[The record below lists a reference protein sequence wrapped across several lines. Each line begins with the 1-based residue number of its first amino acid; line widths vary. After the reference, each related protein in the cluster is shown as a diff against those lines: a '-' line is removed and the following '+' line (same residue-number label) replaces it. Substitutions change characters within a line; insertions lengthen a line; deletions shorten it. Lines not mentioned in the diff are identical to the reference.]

1 MNQKNLRLINL
12 EKIKINI
19 MIEKNILFTFLFST
33 TLFSQ
38 GNIEIISLQDAIDI
52 ALEKNINIKQS
63 ELNLKN
69 SELSKSDAIGNFLPN
84 IGASANHQWNVGRGI
99 NVTTNIIEEITTQFS
114 SASASVGLPVYSGS
128 RNVYQLHRANLE
140 ILASKYQLEDI
151 KDDVKLFVANSY
163 LQIMFNKEIL
173 KVQKSQLE
181 ITKEEYKRTKDLIES
196 GIFSPRQIFEIEA
209 NLASQEQNVVLA
221 ENNLRDVKLN
231 LAQVLLIDNYES
243 FDIADEDF
251 SIPFSDIL
259 ENSPKEIY
267 EKAKTFRNDI
277 KLAET
282 NISIAEKDINIAKSF
297 RLPSLTSFYSFN
309 TRVSYLENA
318 PSFNDQLDFNK
329 GQTYGFGL
337 NIPIFQG
344 KAISN
349 NIERSKI
356 NLDRLKF
363 QYEQEKLNLENT
375 INQAYND
382 LVGAI
387 KFYEAS
393 NKTVKSLESAF
404 EDASD
409 RFLLGS
415 LNSFDFIQS
424 KQLYEA
430 AVSEN
435 IRAKFDYIFRLKVLE
450 FYFGLPLSIPMD
462 N

>member
-1 MNQKNLRLINL
+1 M
-12 EKIKINI
+12 IK
-19 MIEKNILFTFLFST
+19 KNILFAFFIST
-33 TLFSQ
+33 IAFSQ
-38 GNIEIISLQDAIDI
+38 VDNNIISLQDAIDI

-63 ELNLKN
+63 ELNLDN
-69 SELSKSDAIGNFLPN
+69 SELGRSDAIGNFLPT

-114 SASASVGLPVYSGS
+114 SATASIGLPIYNGS
-128 RNVYQLHRANLE
+128 RNVNQLHRANLE

-173 KVQKSQLE
+173 KVQNSQLE
-181 ITKEEYKRTKDLIES
+181 ITKVEYERTQDLIDS

-209 NLASQEQNVVLA
+209 NLASQEQSVVQA
-221 ENNLRDVKLN
+221 ENNLRDAKLN
-231 LAQVLLIDNYES
+231 LAQVLLLEDYEN
-243 FDIADEDF
+243 FDIANEDF

-259 ENSPKEIY
+259 ENSPKEIF

-282 NISIAEKDINIAKSF
+282 NISIAEKDIQISKSF
-297 RLPSLTSFYSFN
+297 RLPSITSFYSWN
-309 TRVSYLENA
+309 TRISYVENL
-318 PSFNDQLDFNK
+318 PSFQDQFDLNK
-329 GQTYGFGL
+329 GQTYGFGI

-344 KAISN
+344 RAISN
-349 NIERSKI
+349 NIQRTKI
-356 NLDRLKF
+356 NLERLKF

-375 INQAYND
+375 VYQAYND

-387 KFYEAS
+387 KLYDAS
-393 NKTVKSLESAF
+393 NKTVKSLRSAF
-404 EDASD
+404 EDATD
-409 RFLLGS
+409 RYLLGS

-424 KQLYEA
+424 KQAYEA
-430 AVSEN
+430 SVSEN

-450 FYFGLPLSIPMD
+450 FYFGLPLSVPQY
-462 N
+462 

>member
-1 MNQKNLRLINL
+1 
-12 EKIKINI
+12 

-33 TLFSQ
+33 ALFSQ

-114 SASASVGLPVYSGS
+114 SATASVGLPVYSGS

-309 TRVSYLENA
+309 TRVSYLENT

>member
-33 TLFSQ
+33 ALFSQ

-114 SASASVGLPVYSGS
+114 SATASVGLPVYSGS

-309 TRVSYLENA
+309 TRVSYLDNA

-424 KQLYEA
+424 KQLYET

>member
-1 MNQKNLRLINL
+1 MINL
-12 EKIKINI
+12 ERTKKKI
-19 MIEKNILFTFLFST
+19 MIKKNILFAFFIST
-33 TLFSQ
+33 IAFSQ
-38 GNIEIISLQDAIDI
+38 VDNNIISLQDAIDI

-63 ELNLKN
+63 ELNLDN
-69 SELSKSDAIGNFLPN
+69 SELGRSDAIGNFLPT

-114 SASASVGLPVYSGS
+114 SATASIGLPIYNGS
-128 RNVYQLHRANLE
+128 RNVNQLHRANLE

-181 ITKEEYKRTKDLIES
+181 ITKVEYERTQDLIDS

-209 NLASQEQNVVLA
+209 NLASQEQSVVQA
-221 ENNLRDVKLN
+221 ENNLRDAKLN
-231 LAQVLLIDNYES
+231 LAQVLLLDDYEN
-243 FDIADEDF
+243 FDIANEDF

-259 ENSPKEIY
+259 ENSPKEIF

-282 NISIAEKDINIAKSF
+282 NISIAEKDIQISKSF
-297 RLPSLTSFYSFN
+297 RLPSITSFYSWN
-309 TRVSYLENA
+309 TRISYVDNL
-318 PSFNDQLDFNK
+318 PSFQDQFDLNK
-329 GQTYGFGL
+329 GQTYGFGI

-344 KAISN
+344 RAISN
-349 NIERSKI
+349 NIQRTKI
-356 NLDRLKF
+356 NLERLKF

-375 INQAYND
+375 VYQAYND

-387 KFYEAS
+387 KLYEAS
-393 NKTVKSLESAF
+393 NKTVKSLKSAF
-404 EDASD
+404 EDATD
-409 RFLLGS
+409 RYLLGS

-424 KQLYEA
+424 KQAYEA
-430 AVSEN
+430 SVSEN

-450 FYFGLPLSIPMD
+450 FYFGLPLSVPQY
-462 N
+462 

>member
-1 MNQKNLRLINL
+1 MINL
-12 EKIKINI
+12 ERTKKKI
-19 MIEKNILFTFLFST
+19 MIKKNILFAFFIST
-33 TLFSQ
+33 IAFSQ
-38 GNIEIISLQDAIDI
+38 VDNNIISLQDAIDI

-63 ELNLKN
+63 ELNLDN
-69 SELSKSDAIGNFLPN
+69 SELGRSDAIGNFLPT

-114 SASASVGLPVYSGS
+114 SATASIGLPIYNGS
-128 RNVYQLHRANLE
+128 RNVNQLHRANLE

-181 ITKEEYKRTKDLIES
+181 ITKVEYERTQDLINS

-209 NLASQEQNVVLA
+209 NLASQEQSVVQA
-221 ENNLRDVKLN
+221 ENNLRDAKLN
-231 LAQVLLIDNYES
+231 LAQVLLLDDYEN
-243 FDIADEDF
+243 FDIANEDF

-259 ENSPKEIY
+259 ENSPKEIF

-277 KLAET
+277 RLAET
-282 NISIAEKDINIAKSF
+282 NISIAEKDIQISKSF
-297 RLPSLTSFYSFN
+297 RLPSITSFYSWN
-309 TRVSYLENA
+309 TRISYVENL
-318 PSFNDQLDFNK
+318 PSFQEQFDLNK
-329 GQTYGFGL
+329 GQTYGFGI

-344 KAISN
+344 RAISN
-349 NIERSKI
+349 NIQRTKI
-356 NLDRLKF
+356 NLERLKF

-375 INQAYND
+375 VYQAYND

-387 KFYEAS
+387 KLYDAS
-393 NKTVKSLESAF
+393 NKTVKSLRSAF
-404 EDASD
+404 EDATD
-409 RFLLGS
+409 RYLLGS

-424 KQLYEA
+424 KQAYEA
-430 AVSEN
+430 SVSEN

-450 FYFGLPLSIPMD
+450 FYFGLPLSVPQY
-462 N
+462 

>member
-1 MNQKNLRLINL
+1 
-12 EKIKINI
+12 

-33 TLFSQ
+33 ALFSQ

-114 SASASVGLPVYSGS
+114 SATASVGLPVYSGS

-424 KQLYEA
+424 KQLYET

>member
-1 MNQKNLRLINL
+1 
-12 EKIKINI
+12 

-33 TLFSQ
+33 ALFSQ

-114 SASASVGLPVYSGS
+114 SATASVGLPVYSGS

-393 NKTVKSLESAF
+393 NKTVKSLEIAF

>member
-1 MNQKNLRLINL
+1 M
-12 EKIKINI
+12 IK
-19 MIEKNILFTFLFST
+19 KNILFAFFIST
-33 TLFSQ
+33 TAFSQ
-38 GNIEIISLQDAIDI
+38 VDNNIISLQDAIDI

-63 ELNLKN
+63 ELNLDN
-69 SELSKSDAIGNFLPN
+69 SELGRSDAIGNFLPT

-114 SASASVGLPVYSGS
+114 SATASIGLPIYNGS
-128 RNVYQLHRANLE
+128 RNVNQLHRANLE

-181 ITKEEYKRTKDLIES
+181 ITKVEYERTQDLINS

-209 NLASQEQNVVLA
+209 NLASQEQSVVQA
-221 ENNLRDVKLN
+221 ENNLRDAKLN
-231 LAQVLLIDNYES
+231 LAQVLLLEDYEN
-243 FDIADEDF
+243 FDIANEDF

-259 ENSPKEIY
+259 ENSPKEIF

-282 NISIAEKDINIAKSF
+282 NISIAEKDIQISKSF
-297 RLPSLTSFYSFN
+297 RLPSITSFYSWN
-309 TRVSYLENA
+309 TRISYVENL
-318 PSFNDQLDFNK
+318 PSFQDQFNLNK
-329 GQTYGFGL
+329 GQTYGFGI

-344 KAISN
+344 RAISN
-349 NIERSKI
+349 NIQRTKI
-356 NLDRLKF
+356 NLERLKF

-375 INQAYND
+375 VYQAYND

-387 KFYEAS
+387 KLYDAS
-393 NKTVKSLESAF
+393 NKTVKSLRSAF
-404 EDASD
+404 EDATD
-409 RFLLGS
+409 RYLLGS

-424 KQLYEA
+424 KQAYEA
-430 AVSEN
+430 SVSEN

-450 FYFGLPLSIPMD
+450 FYFGLPLSVPQY
-462 N
+462 

>member
-1 MNQKNLRLINL
+1 MKLKYLL
-12 EKIKINI
+12 LTL
-19 MIEKNILFTFLFST
+19 LFNSFLFSQ
-33 TLFSQ
+33 SDVR
-38 GNIEIISLQDAIDI
+38 IISLQDAVDI

-63 ELNLKN
+63 ELNLDN
-69 SELSKSDAIGNFLPN
+69 SELGRSDAIGNFLPT

-114 SASASVGLPVYSGS
+114 SATASIGLPIYNGS
-128 RNVYQLHRANLE
+128 RNVNQLHRANLE

-181 ITKEEYKRTKDLIES
+181 ITKVEYERTQDLIDS

-209 NLASQEQNVVLA
+209 NLASQEQSVVQA
-221 ENNLRDVKLN
+221 ENNLRDAKLN
-231 LAQVLLIDNYES
+231 LAQVLLLDDYEN
-243 FDIADEDF
+243 FDIANEDF

-259 ENSPKEIY
+259 ENSPKEIF

-282 NISIAEKDINIAKSF
+282 NISIAEKDIQISKSF
-297 RLPSLTSFYSFN
+297 RLPSITSFYSWN
-309 TRVSYLENA
+309 TRISYVENL
-318 PSFNDQLDFNK
+318 PSFQDQFNLNK
-329 GQTYGFGL
+329 GQTYGFGI

-344 KAISN
+344 RAISN
-349 NIERSKI
+349 NIQRTKI
-356 NLDRLKF
+356 NLERLKF

-375 INQAYND
+375 VYQAYND
-382 LVGAI
+382 LVGAV
-387 KFYEAS
+387 KLYDAS
-393 NKTVKSLESAF
+393 NKTVKSLKSAF
-404 EDASD
+404 EDATD
-409 RFLLGS
+409 RYLLGS

-424 KQLYEA
+424 KQAYEA
-430 AVSEN
+430 SVSEN

-450 FYFGLPLSIPMD
+450 FYFGLPLSVPQY
-462 N
+462 

>member
-1 MNQKNLRLINL
+1 MINL
-12 EKIKINI
+12 ERTKKKI
-19 MIEKNILFTFLFST
+19 MIKKNILFAFFIST
-33 TLFSQ
+33 IAFSQ
-38 GNIEIISLQDAIDI
+38 VDNNIISLQDAIDI

-63 ELNLKN
+63 ELNLDN
-69 SELSKSDAIGNFLPN
+69 SELGRSDAIGNFLPT

-114 SASASVGLPVYSGS
+114 SATASIGLPIYNGS
-128 RNVYQLHRANLE
+128 RNLNQLHRANLE

-181 ITKEEYKRTKDLIES
+181 ITKVEYERTQDLIDS

-209 NLASQEQNVVLA
+209 NLASQEQSVVQA
-221 ENNLRDVKLN
+221 ENNLRDAKLN
-231 LAQVLLIDNYES
+231 LAQVLLLEDYEN
-243 FDIADEDF
+243 FDIANEDF

-259 ENSPKEIY
+259 ENSPKEIF

-282 NISIAEKDINIAKSF
+282 NISIAEKDIQISKSF
-297 RLPSLTSFYSFN
+297 RLPSITSFYSWN
-309 TRVSYLENA
+309 TRISYVENL
-318 PSFNDQLDFNK
+318 PSFQDQFDLNK
-329 GQTYGFGL
+329 GQTYGFGI

-344 KAISN
+344 RAITN
-349 NIERSKI
+349 NIQRTKI
-356 NLDRLKF
+356 NLERLKF

-375 INQAYND
+375 VYQAYND

-387 KFYEAS
+387 KLYDAS
-393 NKTVKSLESAF
+393 NKTVKSLRSAF
-404 EDASD
+404 EDATD
-409 RFLLGS
+409 RYLLGS

-424 KQLYEA
+424 KQAYEA
-430 AVSEN
+430 SVSEN

-450 FYFGLPLSIPMD
+450 FYFGLPLSVPQY
-462 N
+462 

>member
-1 MNQKNLRLINL
+1 M
-12 EKIKINI
+12 IK
-19 MIEKNILFTFLFST
+19 KNILFAFFISTFA
-33 TLFSQ
+33 FSQ
-38 GNIEIISLQDAIDI
+38 VDNNIISLQDAIDI

-63 ELNLKN
+63 ELNLDN
-69 SELSKSDAIGNFLPN
+69 SELGRSDAIGNFLPT

-114 SASASVGLPVYSGS
+114 SATASIGLPIYNGS
-128 RNVYQLHRANLE
+128 RNVNQLHRANLE

-173 KVQKSQLE
+173 KVQNSQLE
-181 ITKEEYKRTKDLIES
+181 ITKVEYERTQDLINS

-209 NLASQEQNVVLA
+209 NLASQEQSVVQA
-221 ENNLRDVKLN
+221 ENNLRDAKLN
-231 LAQVLLIDNYES
+231 LAQVLLLEDYEN
-243 FDIADEDF
+243 FDIANEDF

-259 ENSPKEIY
+259 ENSPKEIF

-282 NISIAEKDINIAKSF
+282 NISIAEKDIQISKSF
-297 RLPSLTSFYSFN
+297 RLPSITSFYSWN
-309 TRVSYLENA
+309 TRISYVENL
-318 PSFNDQLDFNK
+318 PSFQDQFDLNK
-329 GQTYGFGL
+329 GQTYGFGI

-344 KAISN
+344 RAISN
-349 NIERSKI
+349 NIQRTKI
-356 NLDRLKF
+356 NLERLKF

-375 INQAYND
+375 VYQAYND

-387 KFYEAS
+387 KLYEAS
-393 NKTVKSLESAF
+393 NKTVKSLKSAF
-404 EDASD
+404 EDATD
-409 RFLLGS
+409 RYLLGS

-424 KQLYEA
+424 KQAYEA
-430 AVSEN
+430 SVSEN

-450 FYFGLPLSIPMD
+450 FYFGLPLSVPQY
-462 N
+462 

>member
-1 MNQKNLRLINL
+1 M
-12 EKIKINI
+12 IK
-19 MIEKNILFTFLFST
+19 KNILFAFFIST
-33 TLFSQ
+33 IAFSQ
-38 GNIEIISLQDAIDI
+38 VDNNIISLQDAIDI

-63 ELNLKN
+63 ELNLDN
-69 SELSKSDAIGNFLPN
+69 SELGRSDAIGNFLPT

-114 SASASVGLPVYSGS
+114 SATASIGLPIYNGS
-128 RNVYQLHRANLE
+128 RNVNQLHRANLE

-181 ITKEEYKRTKDLIES
+181 ITKVEYERTQDLINS

-209 NLASQEQNVVLA
+209 NLASQEQSVVQA
-221 ENNLRDVKLN
+221 ENNLRDAKLN
-231 LAQVLLIDNYES
+231 LAQVLLLEDYEN
-243 FDIADEDF
+243 FDIANEDF

-259 ENSPKEIY
+259 ENSPKEIF

-282 NISIAEKDINIAKSF
+282 NISIAEKDIQISKSF
-297 RLPSLTSFYSFN
+297 RLPSITSFYSWN
-309 TRVSYLENA
+309 TRISYVENL
-318 PSFNDQLDFNK
+318 PSFQDQFNLNK
-329 GQTYGFGL
+329 GQTYGFGI

-344 KAISN
+344 RAISN
-349 NIERSKI
+349 NIQRTKI
-356 NLDRLKF
+356 NLERLKF

-375 INQAYND
+375 VYQAYND
-382 LVGAI
+382 LVGAV
-387 KFYEAS
+387 KLYDAS
-393 NKTVKSLESAF
+393 NKTVKSLRSAF
-404 EDASD
+404 EDATD
-409 RFLLGS
+409 RYLLGS

-424 KQLYEA
+424 KQAYEA

-450 FYFGLPLSIPMD
+450 FYFGLPLSVPQY
-462 N
+462 

>member
-1 MNQKNLRLINL
+1 M
-12 EKIKINI
+12 IK
-19 MIEKNILFTFLFST
+19 KNILFAFFIST
-33 TLFSQ
+33 IAFSQ
-38 GNIEIISLQDAIDI
+38 VDNNIISIQDAIDI

-63 ELNLKN
+63 ELNLDN
-69 SELSKSDAIGNFLPN
+69 SELGRSDAIGNFLPT

-114 SASASVGLPVYSGS
+114 SATASIGLPIYNGS
-128 RNVYQLHRANLE
+128 RNVNQLHRANLE

-173 KVQKSQLE
+173 KVQNSQLE
-181 ITKEEYKRTKDLIES
+181 ITKVEYERTQDLINL

-209 NLASQEQNVVLA
+209 NLASQEQSVVQA
-221 ENNLRDVKLN
+221 ENNLRDAKLN
-231 LAQVLLIDNYES
+231 LAQVLLLEDYEN
-243 FDIADEDF
+243 FDIANEDF

-259 ENSPKEIY
+259 ENSPKEIF

-282 NISIAEKDINIAKSF
+282 NISIAEKDIQISKSF
-297 RLPSLTSFYSFN
+297 RLPSITSFYSWN
-309 TRVSYLENA
+309 TRISYVENL
-318 PSFNDQLDFNK
+318 PSFQDQFDLNK
-329 GQTYGFGL
+329 GQTYGFGI

-344 KAISN
+344 RAISN
-349 NIERSKI
+349 NIQRTKI
-356 NLDRLKF
+356 NLERLKF

-375 INQAYND
+375 VYQAYND

-387 KFYEAS
+387 KLYDAS
-393 NKTVKSLESAF
+393 NKTVKSLRSAF
-404 EDASD
+404 EDATD
-409 RFLLGS
+409 RYLLGS

-424 KQLYEA
+424 KQAYEA
-430 AVSEN
+430 SVSEN

-450 FYFGLPLSIPMD
+450 FYFGLPLSVPQY
-462 N
+462 

>member
-1 MNQKNLRLINL
+1 MINL
-12 EKIKINI
+12 ERTKKKI
-19 MIEKNILFTFLFST
+19 MIKKNILFAFFIST
-33 TLFSQ
+33 TAFSQ
-38 GNIEIISLQDAIDI
+38 VDNNIISLQDAIDI

-63 ELNLKN
+63 ELNLDN
-69 SELSKSDAIGNFLPN
+69 SELGRSDAIGNFLPT

-114 SASASVGLPVYSGS
+114 SATASIGLPIYNGS
-128 RNVYQLHRANLE
+128 RNVNQLHRANLE

-181 ITKEEYKRTKDLIES
+181 ITKVEYERTQDLINS

-209 NLASQEQNVVLA
+209 NLASQEQSVVQA
-221 ENNLRDVKLN
+221 ENNLRDAKLN
-231 LAQVLLIDNYES
+231 LAQVLLLEDYEN
-243 FDIADEDF
+243 FDIANEDF

-259 ENSPKEIY
+259 ENSPKEIF

-282 NISIAEKDINIAKSF
+282 NISIAEKDIQISKSF
-297 RLPSLTSFYSFN
+297 RLPSITSFYSWN
-309 TRVSYLENA
+309 TRISYVENL
-318 PSFNDQLDFNK
+318 PSFQDQFNLNK
-329 GQTYGFGL
+329 GQTYGFGI

-344 KAISN
+344 RAISN
-349 NIERSKI
+349 NIQRTKI
-356 NLDRLKF
+356 NLERLKF

-375 INQAYND
+375 VYQAYND

-387 KFYEAS
+387 KLYDAS
-393 NKTVKSLESAF
+393 NKTVKSLRSAF
-404 EDASD
+404 EDATD
-409 RFLLGS
+409 RYLLGS

-424 KQLYEA
+424 KQAYEA
-430 AVSEN
+430 SVSEN

-450 FYFGLPLSIPMD
+450 FYFGLPLSVPQY
-462 N
+462 

>member
-12 EKIKINI
+12 ERIKINI
-19 MIEKNILFTFLFST
+19 MIKKNILFTFLFST
-33 TLFSQ
+33 ALFSQ

-114 SASASVGLPVYSGS
+114 SATASVGLPVYSGS

-140 ILASKYQLEDI
+140 ILSSKYQLEDI

-181 ITKEEYKRTKDLIES
+181 ITKEEYKRTKDLIEL

-221 ENNLRDVKLN
+221 ENNLRDAKLN

-251 SIPFSDIL
+251 SIPFSNIL

-282 NISIAEKDINIAKSF
+282 NISIAEKDIKISKSF

-309 TRVSYLENA
+309 TRVSYLDNA

-329 GQTYGFGL
+329 GQTYGLGL

-344 KAISN
+344 RAISN
-349 NIERSKI
+349 NIQRSKI
-356 NLDRLKF
+356 NLERLKF

-393 NKTVKSLESAF
+393 NKTVKSLQSAF

>member
-12 EKIKINI
+12 ERIKINI
-19 MIEKNILFTFLFST
+19 MIKKNILFTFLFST
-33 TLFSQ
+33 ALFSQ

-114 SASASVGLPVYSGS
+114 SATASVGLPIYNGS

-140 ILASKYQLEDI
+140 ILSSKYQLEDI

-221 ENNLRDVKLN
+221 ENNLRDAKLN

-251 SIPFSDIL
+251 SIPFSNIL

-282 NISIAEKDINIAKSF
+282 NISIAEKDIKISKSF

-309 TRVSYLENA
+309 TRVSYLDNA
-318 PSFNDQLDFNK
+318 PSFNDQLDLNK

-375 INQAYND
+375 VNQAYND

-393 NKTVKSLESAF
+393 NKTVKSLQSAF

-409 RFLLGS
+409 QFLIGS

>member
-1 MNQKNLRLINL
+1 MNLKTDKSITMKYKFLLSA
-12 EKIKINI
+12 
-19 MIEKNILFTFLFST
+19 FLFNT
-33 TLFSQ
+33 LLFSQ
-38 GNIEIISLQDAIDI
+38 SDIRIISLQDAVDI

-69 SELSKSDAIGNFLPN
+69 SELTKSDAIGNFLPN
-84 IGASANHQWNVGRGI
+84 IGASANHQWNVGRGV

-114 SASASVGLPVYSGS
+114 SATASVGLPVYSGS

-173 KVQKSQLE
+173 KVQQSQLE
-181 ITKEEYKRTKDLIES
+181 ITREEYKRTKDLIES

-209 NLASQEQNVVLA
+209 NLASQEQRVVLA

-231 LAQVLLIDNYES
+231 LAQVLLIDDYES

-251 SIPFSDIL
+251 SIPFSEIL
-259 ENSPKEIY
+259 ENSPKEIF

-282 NISIAEKDINIAKSF
+282 NISIAEKDFKIAKSF
-297 RLPSLTSFYSFN
+297 RLPSVTSFYSWN
-309 TRVSYLENA
+309 TRISYLDNL
-318 PSFNDQLDFNK
+318 PSFEDQFDLNK
-329 GQTYGFGL
+329 GQTYGLGL

-344 KAISN
+344 RAISN

-356 NLDRLKF
+356 NLERLKF

-375 INQAYND
+375 VNVAYND

-387 KFYEAS
+387 KLYEAS
-393 NKTVKSLESAF
+393 NKTVKSLQSAF

-450 FYFGLPLSIPMD
+450 FYFGLPLTIPMA

>member
-1 MNQKNLRLINL
+1 MINL
-12 EKIKINI
+12 ERTKKKI
-19 MIEKNILFTFLFST
+19 MIKKNILFAFFIST
-33 TLFSQ
+33 IAFSQ
-38 GNIEIISLQDAIDI
+38 VDNNIISLQDAIDI

-63 ELNLKN
+63 ELNLDN
-69 SELSKSDAIGNFLPN
+69 SELGRSDAIGNFLPT

-114 SASASVGLPVYSGS
+114 SATASIGLPIYNGS
-128 RNVYQLHRANLE
+128 RNVNQLHRANLE

-173 KVQKSQLE
+173 KVQNSQLE
-181 ITKEEYKRTKDLIES
+181 ITKVEYERTQDLIDS

-209 NLASQEQNVVLA
+209 NLASQEQSVVQA
-221 ENNLRDVKLN
+221 ENNLRDAKLN
-231 LAQVLLIDNYES
+231 LAQVLLLDDYEN
-243 FDIADEDF
+243 FDIANEDF

-259 ENSPKEIY
+259 ENSPKEIF

-282 NISIAEKDINIAKSF
+282 NISIAEKDIQISKSF
-297 RLPSLTSFYSFN
+297 RLPSITSFYSWN
-309 TRVSYLENA
+309 TRISYVDNL
-318 PSFNDQLDFNK
+318 PSFNDQFDLNK
-329 GQTYGFGL
+329 GQTYGFGI

-344 KAISN
+344 RAISN
-349 NIERSKI
+349 NIQRTKI
-356 NLDRLKF
+356 NLERLKF

-375 INQAYND
+375 VYQAYND

-387 KFYEAS
+387 KLYDAS
-393 NKTVKSLESAF
+393 NKTVKSLRSAF
-404 EDASD
+404 EDATD
-409 RFLLGS
+409 RYLLGS

-424 KQLYEA
+424 KQAYEA
-430 AVSEN
+430 SVSEN

-450 FYFGLPLSIPMD
+450 FYFGLPLSVPQY
-462 N
+462 

>member
-1 MNQKNLRLINL
+1 LINL

-114 SASASVGLPVYSGS
+114 SATASVGLPVYSGS

-424 KQLYEA
+424 KQLYET

>member
-1 MNQKNLRLINL
+1 M
-12 EKIKINI
+12 IK
-19 MIEKNILFTFLFST
+19 KNILFAFFIST
-33 TLFSQ
+33 IAFSQ
-38 GNIEIISLQDAIDI
+38 VDNNIISLQDAIDI

-63 ELNLKN
+63 ELNLDN
-69 SELSKSDAIGNFLPN
+69 SELGRSDAIGNFLPT

-114 SASASVGLPVYSGS
+114 SATASIGLPIYNGS
-128 RNVYQLHRANLE
+128 RNVNQLHRANLE

-181 ITKEEYKRTKDLIES
+181 ITKVEYERTQDLIDS

-209 NLASQEQNVVLA
+209 NLASQEQSVVQA
-221 ENNLRDVKLN
+221 ENNLRDAKLN
-231 LAQVLLIDNYES
+231 LAQVLLLEDYEN
-243 FDIADEDF
+243 FDIANEDF

-259 ENSPKEIY
+259 ENSPKEIF

-282 NISIAEKDINIAKSF
+282 NISIAEKDIQISKSF
-297 RLPSLTSFYSFN
+297 RLPSITSFYSWN
-309 TRVSYLENA
+309 TRISYVDNL
-318 PSFNDQLDFNK
+318 PSFNDQFDLNK
-329 GQTYGFGL
+329 GQTYGFGI

-344 KAISN
+344 RAISN
-349 NIERSKI
+349 NIQRTKI
-356 NLDRLKF
+356 NLERLKF

-375 INQAYND
+375 VYQAYND

-387 KFYEAS
+387 KLYEAS
-393 NKTVKSLESAF
+393 NKTVKSLKSAF
-404 EDASD
+404 EDATD
-409 RFLLGS
+409 RYLLGS

-424 KQLYEA
+424 KQAYEA
-430 AVSEN
+430 SVSEN

-450 FYFGLPLSIPMD
+450 FYFGLPLSVPQY
-462 N
+462 

>member
-1 MNQKNLRLINL
+1 MINL
-12 EKIKINI
+12 ERTKKKI
-19 MIEKNILFTFLFST
+19 MIKKNILFAFFIST
-33 TLFSQ
+33 IAFSQ
-38 GNIEIISLQDAIDI
+38 VDNNIISLQDAIDI

-63 ELNLKN
+63 ELNLDN
-69 SELSKSDAIGNFLPN
+69 SELGRSDAIGNFLPT

-114 SASASVGLPVYSGS
+114 SATASIGLPIYNGS
-128 RNVYQLHRANLE
+128 RNVNQLHRANLE

-181 ITKEEYKRTKDLIES
+181 ITKVEYERTQDLIDS

-209 NLASQEQNVVLA
+209 NLASQEQSVVQA
-221 ENNLRDVKLN
+221 ENNLRDAKLN
-231 LAQVLLIDNYES
+231 LAQVLLLDDYEN
-243 FDIADEDF
+243 FDIANEDF

-259 ENSPKEIY
+259 ENSPKEIF

-282 NISIAEKDINIAKSF
+282 NISIAEKDIQISKSF
-297 RLPSLTSFYSFN
+297 RLPSITSFYSWN
-309 TRVSYLENA
+309 TRISYVDNL
-318 PSFNDQLDFNK
+318 PSFNDQFDLNK
-329 GQTYGFGL
+329 GQTYGFGI

-344 KAISN
+344 RAISN
-349 NIERSKI
+349 NIQRTKI
-356 NLDRLKF
+356 NLERLKF

-375 INQAYND
+375 VYQAYND

-387 KFYEAS
+387 KLYEAS
-393 NKTVKSLESAF
+393 NKTVKSLKSAF
-404 EDASD
+404 EDATD
-409 RFLLGS
+409 RYLLGS

-424 KQLYEA
+424 KQAYEA
-430 AVSEN
+430 SVSEN

-450 FYFGLPLSIPMD
+450 FYFGLPLSVGAAVD
-462 N
+462 

>member
-1 MNQKNLRLINL
+1 
-12 EKIKINI
+12 

-33 TLFSQ
+33 ALFSQ

-114 SASASVGLPVYSGS
+114 SATASVGLPVYSGS

>member
-1 MNQKNLRLINL
+1 M
-12 EKIKINI
+12 IK
-19 MIEKNILFTFLFST
+19 KNILFAFFIST
-33 TLFSQ
+33 IAFSQ
-38 GNIEIISLQDAIDI
+38 VDNNIISLQDAIDI

-63 ELNLKN
+63 ELNLDN
-69 SELSKSDAIGNFLPN
+69 SELGRSDAIGNFLPT

-114 SASASVGLPVYSGS
+114 SATASIGLPIYNGS
-128 RNVYQLHRANLE
+128 RNVNQLHRANLE

-181 ITKEEYKRTKDLIES
+181 ITKVEYERTQDLINS

-209 NLASQEQNVVLA
+209 NLASQEQSVVQA
-221 ENNLRDVKLN
+221 ENNLRDAKLN
-231 LAQVLLIDNYES
+231 LAQVLLLDDYEN
-243 FDIADEDF
+243 FDIANEDF

-259 ENSPKEIY
+259 ENSPKEIF

-282 NISIAEKDINIAKSF
+282 NISIAEKDIQISKSF
-297 RLPSLTSFYSFN
+297 RLPSITSFYSWN
-309 TRVSYLENA
+309 TRISYVENL
-318 PSFNDQLDFNK
+318 PSFQDQFDLNK
-329 GQTYGFGL
+329 GQTYGFGI

-344 KAISN
+344 RAISN
-349 NIERSKI
+349 NIQRTKI
-356 NLDRLKF
+356 NLERLKF

-375 INQAYND
+375 VYQAYND

-387 KFYEAS
+387 KLYDAS
-393 NKTVKSLESAF
+393 NKTVKSLRSAF
-404 EDASD
+404 EDATD
-409 RFLLGS
+409 RYLLGS

-424 KQLYEA
+424 KQAYEA
-430 AVSEN
+430 SVSEN

-450 FYFGLPLSIPMD
+450 FYFGLPLSVPQY
-462 N
+462 

>member
-1 MNQKNLRLINL
+1 MINL
-12 EKIKINI
+12 ERTKKKI
-19 MIEKNILFTFLFST
+19 MIKKNILFTFFIST
-33 TLFSQ
+33 IAFSQ
-38 GNIEIISLQDAIDI
+38 VDNNIISLQDAIDI

-63 ELNLKN
+63 ELNLDN
-69 SELSKSDAIGNFLPN
+69 SELGRSDAIGNFLPT

-114 SASASVGLPVYSGS
+114 SATASIGLPIYNGS
-128 RNVYQLHRANLE
+128 RNVNQLHRANLE

-181 ITKEEYKRTKDLIES
+181 ITKVEYERTQDLINS

-209 NLASQEQNVVLA
+209 SLASQEQSVVQA
-221 ENNLRDVKLN
+221 ENNLRDAKLN
-231 LAQVLLIDNYES
+231 LAQVLLLEDYEN
-243 FDIADEDF
+243 FDIANEDF

-259 ENSPKEIY
+259 ENSPKEIF

-282 NISIAEKDINIAKSF
+282 NISIAEKDIQISKSF
-297 RLPSLTSFYSFN
+297 RLPSITSFYSWN
-309 TRVSYLENA
+309 TRISYLDNL
-318 PSFNDQLDFNK
+318 PSFQDQFDLNK
-329 GQTYGFGL
+329 GQTYGFGI

-344 KAISN
+344 RAISN
-349 NIERSKI
+349 NIQRTKI
-356 NLDRLKF
+356 NLERLKF

-375 INQAYND
+375 VYQAYND

-387 KFYEAS
+387 KLYEAS
-393 NKTVKSLESAF
+393 NKTVKSLRSAF
-404 EDASD
+404 EDATD
-409 RFLLGS
+409 RYLLGS

-424 KQLYEA
+424 KQAYEA
-430 AVSEN
+430 SVSEN

-450 FYFGLPLSIPMD
+450 FYFGLPLSVPQY
-462 N
+462 

>member
-1 MNQKNLRLINL
+1 M
-12 EKIKINI
+12 IK
-19 MIEKNILFTFLFST
+19 KNILFAFFIST
-33 TLFSQ
+33 IAFSQ
-38 GNIEIISLQDAIDI
+38 VDNNIISLQDAIDI

-63 ELNLKN
+63 ELNLDN
-69 SELSKSDAIGNFLPN
+69 SELGRSDAIGNFLPT

-114 SASASVGLPVYSGS
+114 SATASIGLPIYNGS
-128 RNVYQLHRANLE
+128 RNLNQLHRANLE

-173 KVQKSQLE
+173 KVQNSQLE
-181 ITKEEYKRTKDLIES
+181 ITKVEYERTQDLINS

-209 NLASQEQNVVLA
+209 NLASQEQSVVQA
-221 ENNLRDVKLN
+221 ENNLRDAKLN
-231 LAQVLLIDNYES
+231 LAQVLLLEDYEN
-243 FDIADEDF
+243 FDIANEDF

-259 ENSPKEIY
+259 ENSPKEIF

-282 NISIAEKDINIAKSF
+282 NISIAEKDIQISKSF
-297 RLPSLTSFYSFN
+297 RLPSITSFYSWN
-309 TRVSYLENA
+309 TRISYVENL
-318 PSFNDQLDFNK
+318 PSFQDQFDLNK
-329 GQTYGFGL
+329 GQTYGFGI

-344 KAISN
+344 RAISN
-349 NIERSKI
+349 NIQRTKI
-356 NLDRLKF
+356 NLERLKF

-375 INQAYND
+375 VYQAYND

-387 KFYEAS
+387 KLYDAS
-393 NKTVKSLESAF
+393 NKTVKSLRSAF
-404 EDASD
+404 EDATD
-409 RFLLGS
+409 RYLLGS

-424 KQLYEA
+424 KQAYEA
-430 AVSEN
+430 SVSEN

-450 FYFGLPLSIPMD
+450 FYFGLPLSVPQY
-462 N
+462 